1 MPDIVAIGGA
11 AFSADP
17 RNLALDKYV
26 LDLTGKARPK
36 ALLIPTARG
45 DEPGYVAQFYEAY
58 SALDARPTHLPFFH
72 RTPDLRALVLDQ
84 DVVFVGGGNTKS
96 MLAVW
101 RDWRLPEVLK
111 EAAAAGVVLA
121 GVSAGAICWFE
132 QGVTDSWAARLEPL
146 PCLGWL
152 SGSCCPHY
160 DGESDRRPSYHSLLL
175 AGAITPGYAIEDGVA
190 VHFRNGELH
199 TVVSKRD
206 GSRAYRVSVEAGVV
220 KEQPIATT
228 FLAAI

>member
-84 DVVFVGGGNTKS
+84 DVVFVRTAHLTRDPKPRIQVHEGIGVPALRV
-96 MLAVW
+96 LAL
-101 RDWRLPEVLK
+101 RARLPGSVCSTFSLK
-111 EAAAAGVVLA
+111 CGK
-121 GVSAGAICWFE
+121 
-132 QGVTDSWAARLEPL
+132 
-146 PCLGWL
+146 
-152 SGSCCPHY
+152 
-160 DGESDRRPSYHSLLL
+160 LL
-175 AGAITPGYAIEDGVA
+175 
-190 VHFRNGELH
+190 
-199 TVVSKRD
+199 K
-206 GSRAYRVSVEAGVV
+206 
-220 KEQPIATT
+220 
-228 FLAAI
+228 